1 MLFKYI
7 MVLEHNVDLTN
18 ELVFARVTL
27 EQAEIK
33 EETAHITHLFDGMYG
48 VDQLNVLRPI
58 NITVDR
64 FIDLFYRK
72 LNQGCCDFMLAEK
85 SPELVVKPGG
95 YQKGASVLK
104 ANGQKATVD
113 ATNGLTDSSGN
124 SGEAGHWSNISLAS
138 AQQVY
143 AACAN
148 AVTANDRLGAVVAA
162 GGRGW
167 VAHYDASFSVLE
179 TVTNNL
185 EVDLGLD
192 RKCFDACTFLQVQ
205 AEVTDTLDIAQYF
218 KDCKPA
224 KECVMSSDELATVL
238 NEGGNSMTSKRSAL
252 KPVVAGD
259 KLAVDVEYSNSNPNT
274 NSTVFR
280 LHMLIK
286 DESDN
291 ANFSG
296 YDKAVSGLYDVPML
310 R

>member
-1 MLFKYI
+1 

-48 VDQLNVLRPI
+48 VDELNVLRPI

-64 FIDLFYRK
+64 FIELFYKK
-72 LNQGCCDFMLAEK
+72 LHQGSCEFMLADK

-95 YQKGASVLK
+95 YQRGANVLK
-104 ANGQKATVD
+104 ANGQKVTVD
-113 ATNGLTDSSGN
+113 ATNGMIDNSGG
-124 SGEAGHWSNISLAS
+124 SGEAGHWGNLSLAS
-138 AQQVY
+138 AQQLY
-143 AACAN
+143 AAAQN
-148 AVTANDRLGAVVAA
+148 NKTANDRVGAVLAA

-185 EVDLGLD
+185 ETDLGID

-205 AEVTDTLDIAQYF
+205 AEVTETLDIAQYF

-238 NEGGNSMTSKRSAL
+238 NEGGSNMTSKRTPL
-252 KPVVAGD
+252 RPVVAGD

-291 ANFSG
+291 ANFAG
-296 YDKAVSGLYDVPML
+296 YDKNVASLYDVPML